1 MSCGPIGVFGGT
13 FNPIHNGH
21 LRSAL
26 EVRESL
32 ELERVLLMPAARPPL
47 RELPECD
54 ADFRAELVELAV
66 KGEPGLVCDRREL
79 DRPGPSFSYDTL
91 AELRAEH
98 GGDRSLSLIL
108 GTDALEHL
116 DRWYRW
122 KELLTLAHLIIVAR
136 PGWSHPKSGTV
147 ADWLSRHLAD
157 TPAALHGS
165 PCGSAVLETL
175 RQLPISATEIRQ
187 IIADGR
193 SPRYL
198 LPDAVWQR
206 IQNSGAYRTHPSPQ
220 EQHGIC

>member
-1 MSCGPIGVFGGT
+1 MSQGPLGVFGGT

-32 ELERVLLMPAARPPL
+32 GLERVLLMPAARPPL

-54 ADFRAELVELAV
+54 AAFRADLVELAV
-66 KGEPGLVCDRREL
+66 DGEPGLVCDRREL
-79 DRPGPSFSYDTL
+79 DREGPSYSYDSL

-98 GGDRSLSLIL
+98 GRHRSLSLIL
-108 GTDALEHL
+108 GTDTLEQL

-122 KELLTLAHLIIVAR
+122 EELLMLAHLIIVAR
-136 PGWSHPKSGTV
+136 PGWTHPESGVV

-157 TPAALHGS
+157 TPAVLHS
-165 PCGSAVLETL
+165 TPCGSAVLKTL
-175 RQLPISATEIRQ
+175 RQLPISATEIRE

-206 IQNSGAYRTHPSPQ
+206 IQESGVYRAHPSPQ

>member
-1 MSCGPIGVFGGT
+1 VSDGPLGVFGGT

-21 LRSAL
+21 LRSAV

-32 ELERVLLMPAARPPL
+32 GLERVLLMPAARPPL

-54 ADFRAELVELAV
+54 AAFRADLVELAV
-66 KGEPGLVCDRREL
+66 AGEPGLICDRREL
-79 DRPGPSFSYDTL
+79 RREGPSFTFDTL
-91 AELRAEH
+91 AELRIEH
-98 GGDRSLSLIL
+98 GPDCSLALIL
-108 GTDALEHL
+108 GTDTLEQL

-122 KELLTLAHLIIVAR
+122 EELLTLAHLIIVAR
-136 PGWSHPKSGTV
+136 PGWSRPESGAV
-147 ADWLSRHLAD
+147 ARWLSRHLAD
-157 TPAALHGS
+157 VPDALHS
-165 PCGSAVLETL
+165 TPCGSVVLKTL

-198 LPDAVWQR
+198 LPDAVWRR
-206 IQNSGAYRTHPSPQ
+206 IQDSGVYRAHPSPQ